1 MSSSRKNQAQQSK
14 HPKTK
19 KTKHNERSTA
29 GGRAIYQRALT
40 LLSELRRGVGSY
52 SELLRKHRLR
62 GRTARKY
69 LGRDLIGGTRGKRV
83 RASKSD
89 RRLRE
94 LPFPTSV
101 GDIFI
106 PTRNSKEATR
116 LSEFFHD
123 RDMLL
128 HDKLRAP
135 DFEAKWRG
143 VRVAGRE
150 LFADTNA
157 IFQMADD
164 GVLKVENLYDST
176 GGER

>member
-1 MSSSRKNQAQQSK
+1 MSSSRKKQAQRSN

-19 KTKHNERSTA
+19 NTKQNERSTA
-29 GGRAIYQRALT
+29 RDGATYQRALA
-40 LLSELRRGVGSY
+40 LLSDLRRGVGSY
-52 SELLRKHRLR
+52 SELLRKHRLQ

-89 RRLRE
+89 RRLRQ
-94 LPFPTSV
+94 LPFPTSD
-101 GDIFI
+101 GDIYI
-106 PTRNSKEATR
+106 QTRNSKDATR
-116 LSEFFHD
+116 LSEYFHD
-123 RDMLL
+123 REMLL
-128 HDKLRAP
+128 YGKLRAY
-135 DFEAKWRG
+135 DFMAKWRG

-150 LFADTNA
+150 LFAETNA

-164 GVLKVENLYDST
+164 DLLKVENLYDST